1 MKEKELTEKD
11 LRKMESENEIVFD
24 EDGNPMIVLDS
35 PFPRN
40 FKVHILD
47 FRNPKDNSKLFE
59 LQRKNEIAFIDKV
72 LKELE
77 DMFKGF

>member
-1 MKEKELTEKD
+1 MPL
-11 LRKMESENEIVFD
+11 
-24 EDGNPMIVLDS
+24 IVLDY
-35 PFPRN
+35 PPPRN

-47 FRNPKDNSKLFE
+47 FRKPNDNSKFFE